1 MQQHPLK
8 HLALTSFLGLL
19 FLAGMW
25 GSCARIVAPTG
36 GLKDTLG
43 PELLFSSPRKG
54 AVGIRANS
62 IVLVFDE
69 WIAPNQ
75 INQQL
80 LISPVLDNP
89 FQTKI
94 KKNKLTITF
103 DKPLPDSTTINLNFR
118 QAIQDLTEQNK
129 SKDLT
134 IAFSTGPEI
143 DTIAMSGTI
152 THLFTAEKAAD
163 VTVGLWPLYDST
175 TSRQILGASQIDTLS
190 IGRKKPAYATKTG
203 PDGTYILPNLRQ
215 GLYFA
220 AAYAD
225 ANNNLK
231 WDGKAER
238 LAFLAQPSFR
248 LVADTG
254 LSLKLSAIDDQ
265 KPKILRQRIE
275 DSVARVETNEGLAG
289 GYGLLEGQTDTLPA
303 QIDKDKKEFVLYPS
317 WPQADTFGI
326 QVHLIDTAGLATDT
340 VLRFVSP
347 KPKAAT
353 KRKTDDEAKTA
364 PAPKAIGFAMLPATN
379 MAVVVPAK
387 ITFTFAEPILA
398 KARTIKELVYSKRDS
413 GSKAEPLAGSWN
425 PYMTTYTATLTKM
438 AAKGMQILLPSGLL
452 RTVRGTAVTGDT
464 LLLLPTDLE
473 TAGLIRGVAKSKGG
487 KHIVQLLGEDGTTV
501 LGERRNAAN
510 FEFIGLAPGNYLI
523 RMVID
528 ANDNGRWDAG
538 SFVRRRQPEA
548 IVAPAGPIKVK
559 ANWEVEGIEI
569 AE

>member
-1 MQQHPLK
+1 MQHPPLK
-8 HLALTSFLGLL
+8 PFAIFGFLCLL
-19 FLAGMW
+19 FFVGVW
-25 GSCARIVAPTG
+25 SGCARIVAPTG

-54 AVGIRANS
+54 AVGIRSNT
-62 IVLVFDE
+62 IIMVFDE

-103 DKPLPDSTTINLNFR
+103 DKPLPDSTTLNLNFR

-134 IAFSTGPEI
+134 LAFSTGPEI

-163 VTVGLWPLYDST
+163 VTVGLWLLYDST
-175 TSRQILGASQIDTLS
+175 SMRQTLGASQLDTLN
-190 IGRKKPAYATKTG
+190 IGRQKPAYATKTG
-203 PDGTYILPNLRQ
+203 PDGTYILPNLRR

-220 AAYAD
+220 AAWAD

-275 DSVARVETNEGLAG
+275 DSVARIETNEGLAN
-289 GYGLLEGQTDTLPA
+289 GYGILEGKADTLPA
-303 QIDKDKKEFVLYPS
+303 QIDKDKREFLLYPS
-317 WPQADTFGI
+317 WPQADTFAI
-326 QVHLIDTAGLATDT
+326 RVHLIDTAGLATDT
-340 VLRFVSP
+340 LLRFASP
-347 KPKAAT
+347 KPKAAS
-353 KRKTDDEAKTA
+353 KRKNDDADKA
-364 PAPKAIGFAMLPATN
+364 PAAPKTIGFSMSPATN
-379 MAVVVPAK
+379 ASVVLPAK
-387 ITFTFAEPILA
+387 ITFSFPEPIVA
-398 KARTIKELVYSKRDS
+398 SARKMKELVFSKRDS
-413 GSKAEPLAGSWN
+413 ASKAEPIFGFWN
-425 PYMTTYTATLTKM
+425 PYMTTYTATLSKM
-438 AAKGMQILLPSGLL
+438 TPKGIQILLPTVGL
-452 RTVRGTAVTGDT
+452 RSVRGSVVVGDT
-464 LLLLPTDLE
+464 LMLLPTDLE
-473 TAGLIRGVAKSKGG
+473 TAGLIRGTAKSKGD
-487 KHIVQLLGEDGTTV
+487 KHIVQLLGEDGNTV
-501 LGERRNAAN
+501 LAERRNMPT
-510 FEFIGLAPGNYLI
+510 FEFIGLTPGNYQI
-523 RMVID
+523 RLVID
-528 ANDNGRWDAG
+528 ANDNGRWDPG
-538 SFVRRRQPEA
+538 SFMRRRQPEA
-548 IVAPAGPIKVK
+548 IIAPTGPIKVK

-569 AE
+569 GE